1 MHHAVVLVTSSWGQ
15 LEPRSSWLPQLVG
28 IAHSLPNFGSK
39 WAERE
44 DFTHLSGS
52 EHPLKVRKG
61 VIISSTNGET
71 EVWGGEEGRGG
82 TGCRDRNVPVNDLG
96 KEHQAC
102 ANEGWVQPFSDIVW
116 ICMGMVEV
124 WKHLGSARSRTP
136 QEGVRVE
143 RAKDGDPFEPRR
155 S

>member
-15 LEPRSSWLPQLVG
+15 LEPHSSWLPQLVG

-52 EHPLKVRKG
+52 EHSLKVRKG
-61 VIISSTNGET
+61 VIITSTNGET
-71 EVWGGEEGRGG
+71 EVWGGEEGRAG
-82 TGCRDRNVPVNDLG
+82 TECRDRNVPVNDPG

-102 ANEGWVQPFSDIVW
+102 ANEGGVQPFSDTPRS
-116 ICMGMVEV
+116 
-124 WKHLGSARSRTP
+124 GSAWGWWRFGSIWGQP
-136 QEGVRVE
+136 
-143 RAKDGDPFEPRR
+143 AAEPLRR
-155 S
+155 E